1 MIEEGSLIPKK
12 GDDVQQ
18 QLKFFSEIFF
28 FFLAALH
35 GMPFLQQ
42 VFQADA
48 CHMNFGK
55 HAVYSCYGTTVNGH
69 AFPIALAILFGNED
83 KDG

>member
-28 FFLAALH
+28 SFWLLSMACLSCSRSSKQMLA
-35 GMPFLQQ
+35 
-42 VFQADA
+42 
-48 CHMNFGK
+48 
-55 HAVYSCYGTTVNGH
+55 T
-69 AFPIALAILFGNED
+69 
-83 KDG
+83 

>member
-1 MIEEGSLIPKK
+1 
-12 GDDVQQ
+12 
-18 QLKFFSEIFF
+18 
-28 FFLAALH
+28 
-35 GMPFLQQ
+35 
-42 VFQADA
+42 
-48 CHMNFGK
+48 MNFGK